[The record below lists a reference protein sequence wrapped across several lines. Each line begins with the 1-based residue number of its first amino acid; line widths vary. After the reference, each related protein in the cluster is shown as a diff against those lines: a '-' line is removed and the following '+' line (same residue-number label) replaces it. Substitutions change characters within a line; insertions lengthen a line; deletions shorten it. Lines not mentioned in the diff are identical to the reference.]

1 MRKDESMNIAKSTE
15 VEMPLSDVQF
25 LYGKIEE
32 LRKQNE
38 ELKNHNTHL
47 LSEIENDSKF
57 EIFLVTVIDD
67 LRWYLEGEKYAKT
80 RKIQQEKNAEAEET
94 YKHHMESNIEF
105 TKRFN
110 KIRHD
115 YV

>member
-1 MRKDESMNIAKSTE
+1 MRKDETMNIAKSTE
-15 VEMPLSDVQF
+15 VETPVSDVQF

-38 ELKNHNTHL
+38 ELKNRNSQL
-47 LSEIENDSKF
+47 LKEVEDNSKF

-67 LRWYLEGEKYAKT
+67 LRYYLEAEKYAKT

-94 YKHHMESNIEF
+94 YKRHMERNIEF

>member
-15 VEMPLSDVQF
+15 VEMPMSDVQF

-32 LRKQNE
+32 LRKQIDDMNKAHK
-38 ELKNHNTHL
+38 ELL
-47 LSEIENDSKF
+47 DVINDHDKF
-57 EIFLVTVIDD
+57 EIFLVRVIDD
-67 LRWYLEGEKYAKT
+67 LRYYMDAERNAKT
-80 RKIQQEKNAEAEET
+80 RKIQQEKNAESERIF
-94 YKHHMESNIEF
+94 KSHMEHNIEF
-105 TKRFN
+105 TSRFN

>member
-1 MRKDESMNIAKSTE
+1 MRKDESM
-15 VEMPLSDVQF
+15 
-25 LYGKIEE
+25 
-32 LRKQNE
+32 
-38 ELKNHNTHL
+38 
-47 LSEIENDSKF
+47 
-57 EIFLVTVIDD
+57 
-67 LRWYLEGEKYAKT
+67 
-80 RKIQQEKNAEAEET
+80 KNAEAEET

>member
-38 ELKNHNTHL
+38 ELKSLTLQLN
-47 LSEIENDSKF
+47 SAVDRDKEF

-67 LRWYLEGEKYAKT
+67 LRYYLEAEKYAKT